1 MTLLKKKNWVY
12 FIGENELIN
21 EFLLV
26 EIIAEKSVFFLVPLW
41 DIDVECNTMNSLFLF
56 VHLY

>member
-26 EIIAEKSVFFLVPLW
+26 EIIAEKSVFFLVPLG